1 MNRHPQVSE
10 FEQSVIDI
18 ITDFRKSKKITQKEF
33 ADILQLSRSFIVSI
47 ENPEKHA
54 KYNLDHINALA
65 DYFNISPRE
74 FLPKKAFPV

>member
-1 MNRHPQVSE
+1 MNRHPQISE

-18 ITDFRKSKKITQKEF
+18 ITDFRKTKKLTQKEF
-33 ADILQLSRSFIVSI
+33 ADILQLSREFIRDI
-47 ENPEKHA
+47 ENHKKPA